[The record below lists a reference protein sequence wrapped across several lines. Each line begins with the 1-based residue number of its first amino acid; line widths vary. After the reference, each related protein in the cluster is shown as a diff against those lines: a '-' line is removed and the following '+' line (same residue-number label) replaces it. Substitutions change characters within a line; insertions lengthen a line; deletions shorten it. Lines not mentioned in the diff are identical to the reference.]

1 MTDSQVTSSLPPGPT
16 EPPLVQTLR
25 WLLRPISF
33 LESCRRRF
41 GDTFSV
47 RFLGFQTPLV
57 MVSDP
62 EAIRGLYTVRDHGL
76 PPGRTFALR
85 PVMGPRSVLL
95 LEGAEHLQ
103 RRKLMLPPF
112 HGERMRAY
120 EDSVREIA
128 ERDIAGWPAAEP
140 FALHPHMQA
149 ITLEVILRAVFG
161 VTEPERRERLR
172 RLLPGLLGA
181 TSSSRLQLKILVARR
196 FGRPGPLVALRE
208 QAREIDD
215 ALLSQIAERRRDP
228 AAGEREDILSLL
240 TLARFE
246 DGGEMDAQE
255 IRDQLLTLLLAGH
268 ETTATALAW
277 TIDLLLRHPRVLER
291 LTEEVDGDGEDRYLR
306 AVIQESLRLRPVV
319 PLAGRRLNSELRV
332 GGYALPVGSDVT
344 PAIWLTHT
352 RPDLY
357 PEPLAFAPERF
368 LQSPPTTYG
377 WIPFGGGV
385 RRCLGATF
393 AEMEMRVVLGAILR
407 QRRLTAASPDAERP
421 IRRNVTLSPRHG
433 TRVTAR
439 PRAQDAVPSGQMR
452 VLAGT

>member
-1 MTDSQVTSSLPPGPT
+1 MSDPRATGPLPPGPS
-16 EPPLVQTLR
+16 EAPLVQTLR

-33 LESCRRRF
+33 MESCRRRY

-62 EAIRGLYTVRDHGL
+62 EAIRALYTVRDHGL

-120 EDSVREIA
+120 EDSAREIA
-128 ERDIAGWPAAEP
+128 ERDIAGWPTDEP

-149 ITLEVILRAVFG
+149 ITLEVILGAVFG
-161 VTEPERRERLR
+161 VTDPGRRERLR
-172 RLLPGLLGA
+172 ELLPGLLEN
-181 TSSSRLQLKILVARR
+181 TSSAGLQFRILLARR
-196 FGRPGPLVALRE
+196 VSRPGPLRELRE
-208 QAREIDD
+208 LTRRIDD
-215 ALLSQIAERRRDP
+215 AILGEIAERRRDP
-228 AAGEREDILSLL
+228 AAADRQDILSML

-246 DGGEMDAQE
+246 DGAEMDANE

-277 TIDLLLRHPRVLER
+277 TVDLLLRHPRVLAR
-291 LTEEVDGDGEDRYLR
+291 LTAEIDEQREDSYLR

-319 PLAGRRLNSELRV
+319 PLAGRRLASELRV
-332 GGYALPVGSDVT
+332 DGYTLPVGSDVT

-352 RPDLY
+352 RTDLY
-357 PEPLAFAPERF
+357 PEPLAFQPERF
-368 LQSPPTTYG
+368 LRSPPTTYG
-377 WIPFGGGV
+377 WVPFGGGV
-385 RRCLGATF
+385 RRCLGAAF

-407 QRRLTAASPDAERP
+407 RRRLSAASPDAERP

-433 TRVTAR
+433 TRVTAS
-439 PRAQDAVPSGQMR
+439 PRRQDAVSAGQTR

>member
-1 MTDSQVTSSLPPGPT
+1 MSDSQITSPLPCGPAK
-16 EPPLVQTLR
+16 PPLVQTLR

-33 LESCRRRF
+33 MESCRRRF

-57 MVSDP
+57 MLSDP
-62 EAIRGLYTVRDHGL
+62 EAIRALYTVRDHGL

-128 ERDIAGWPAAEP
+128 ERDIAGWPTAEP

-149 ITLEVILRAVFG
+149 ITLEVILGAVFG

-172 RLLPGLLGA
+172 ELLPDLLGA
-181 TSSSRLQLKILVARR
+181 TSSSRLQLKILLARR
-196 FGRPGPLVALRE
+196 FGRSGPLVALRE
-208 QAREIDD
+208 QSRQIDA
-215 ALLSQIAERRRDP
+215 ALLAEIAERRQDP
-228 AAGEREDILSLL
+228 AAGERDDILSML

-246 DGGEMDAQE
+246 DGGEMEAQE

-277 TIDLLLRHPRVLER
+277 TIDLLLRHPLALER
-291 LTEEVDGDGEDRYLR
+291 LTEEVDGEKEDRYLR
-306 AVIQESLRLRPVV
+306 AVI
-319 PLAGRRLNSELRV
+319 
-332 GGYALPVGSDVT
+332 
-344 PAIWLTHT
+344 
-352 RPDLY
+352 
-357 PEPLAFAPERF
+357 
-368 LQSPPTTYG
+368 
-377 WIPFGGGV
+377 
-385 RRCLGATF
+385 
-393 AEMEMRVVLGAILR
+393 
-407 QRRLTAASPDAERP
+407 
-421 IRRNVTLSPRHG
+421 
-433 TRVTAR
+433 
-439 PRAQDAVPSGQMR
+439 
-452 VLAGT
+452 